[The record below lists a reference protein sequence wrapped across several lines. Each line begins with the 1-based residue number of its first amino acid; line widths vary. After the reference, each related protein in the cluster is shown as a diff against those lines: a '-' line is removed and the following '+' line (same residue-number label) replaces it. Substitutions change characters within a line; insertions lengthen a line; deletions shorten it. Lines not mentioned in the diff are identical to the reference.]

1 MWIFLS
7 VASGSQDILHKDK
20 GQHSESN
27 MEWSVRGKDFDGFVV
42 PSPYFIMDISF
53 LIVLFLIVYVKAF
66 VDNSHG
72 QKIKIGVFDE
82 DKASDDESLG
92 T

>member
-1 MWIFLS
+1 MRKVCFLRE
-7 VASGSQDILHKDK
+7 VK
-20 GQHSESN
+20 
-27 MEWSVRGKDFDGFVV
+27 F
-42 PSPYFIMDISF
+42 F
-53 LIVLFLIVYVKAF
+53 LLLDCNFMKRIPVMQAF

-72 QKIKIGVFDE
+72 QKIKIAVFDE

>member
-1 MWIFLS
+1 MSLN
-7 VASGSQDILHKDK
+7 AQ
-20 GQHSESN
+20 
-27 MEWSVRGKDFDGFVV
+27 
-42 PSPYFIMDISF
+42 
-53 LIVLFLIVYVKAF
+53 AF

-72 QKIKIGVFDE
+72 QKIKIRMFDE

>member
-1 MWIFLS
+1 MKLPDHLWDQTKI
-7 VASGSQDILHKDK
+7 
-20 GQHSESN
+20 
-27 MEWSVRGKDFDGFVV
+27 
-42 PSPYFIMDISF
+42 YFIKAILT
-53 LIVLFLIVYVKAF
+53 LICFMLQAF

-72 QKIKIGVFDE
+72 QKIKISVFDE

>member
-1 MWIFLS
+1 MF
-7 VASGSQDILHKDK
+7 Q
-20 GQHSESN
+20 
-27 MEWSVRGKDFDGFVV
+27 
-42 PSPYFIMDISF
+42 
-53 LIVLFLIVYVKAF
+53 AF

-72 QKIKIGVFDE
+72 QKIKISLFDE